1 MQDSEINFN
10 MYNVHIT
17 VFDYLYFIMSPSFWE
32 RHIVYDWSIRHTSL
46 YFNSFTFSLGIL
58 KSLYK
63 CL

>member
-1 MQDSEINFN
+1 MQDIEVNFN

-32 RHIVYDWSIRHTSL
+32 TLIVYDGSIRHTSL